1 MITKEQA
8 AFAERRYGLKLPT
21 WLDAQ
26 DLDTATAALARAVS
40 RRLRE
45 VMDKRVDLL
54 ALVKQHAADG
64 EFLLGFLRL
73 PKEIS
78 ATLAERT
85 SLREAAE
92 RLADAEE
99 QLEPLVLALCEAT
112 DEPHP

>member
-26 DLDTATAALARAVS
+26 DMDVSTAALARAVA
-40 RRLRE
+40 RRLRD
-45 VMDKRVDLL
+45 VMDKRNGLRRLVAKHRADADYLL
-54 ALVKQHAADG
+54 AILNRG
-64 EFLLGFLRL
+64 ETIT
-73 PKEIS
+73 E
-78 ATLAERT
+78 TLDERM
-85 SLREAAE
+85 SMREAAE

-99 QLEPLVLALCEAT
+99 QLEPLVLALYEAT